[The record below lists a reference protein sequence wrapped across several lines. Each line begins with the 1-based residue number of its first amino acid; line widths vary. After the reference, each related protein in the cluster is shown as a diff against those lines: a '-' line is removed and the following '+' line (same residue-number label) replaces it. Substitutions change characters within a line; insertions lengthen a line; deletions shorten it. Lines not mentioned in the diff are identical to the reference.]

1 MLLRIIVTLLLFQC
15 HVSVS
20 SSQKSHVTYEES
32 HEKNHEESRES
43 SQEENQERS
52 HESSH
57 ESSHEKS
64 KDRDPRW
71 GNEKVIQFLPFEQP
85 ENPFRTNFYEER
97 EKEKEVAGFVKF
109 VNKVMEQIS
118 R

>member
-20 SSQKSHVTYEES
+20 SSQKSHVTPEKNHATHEKS
-32 HEKNHEESRES
+32 HEKSQES
-43 SQEENQERS
+43 SQEDNQES
-52 HESSH
+52 NYK
-57 ESSHEKS
+57 SSHEKS
-64 KDRDPRW
+64 EDRDPRW

-97 EKEKEVAGFVKF
+97 EKETEVAGFVAF
-109 VNKVMEQIS
+109 INKVMAQIS